1 MRKHMSKAK
10 QQVINLGPLGRF
22 KIDKS
27 VLPIAAGGAA
37 LAVALLFIRKK
48 TAGDTISDAEKES
61 KDISKV
67 QKPTYGP
74 TQYQLFADKVYS
86 AGVTWFGTDENA
98 IYGVFNQL
106 YNDLDVLELI
116 KAFGTRRLEFTS
128 VFGNL
133 QQFLASEMNAKEI
146 GQINTILFSK
156 GIKYRF

>member
-1 MRKHMSKAK
+1 MAK
-10 QQVINLGPLGRF
+10 QQLINLGPIGRF

-27 VLPIAAGGAA
+27 VLPIAAGGAVLVA
-37 LAVALLFIRKK
+37 ALLAFRKK
-48 TAGDTISDAEKES
+48 TAGDTITDATKES
-61 KDISKV
+61 KDIAKV

-74 TQYQLFADKVYS
+74 TQYQLFADKIYA

-133 QQFLASEMNAKEI
+133 QQFLASEMGAKEI
-146 GQINTILFSK
+146 TQINTILMAK